1 MSQQARQAKPT
12 GKRVSRGLSVRA
24 RAALLLGVLAVTAA
38 AEIIDRVVAVVG
50 NQAITESEVWR
61 QLALQTVIDGQP
73 PVPSPGPVEL
83 RKATN
88 RLIERLLVRREMAV
102 ADFPVRDETQ
112 VEAEIEELRGG
123 RFWNGLDFAAA
134 LRAYGIEERDVREF
148 LREKNSVLDFIDFRF
163 KTGLQISNEEIENY
177 YRTVY
182 LPEFQRANSSPPPAL
197 ESASGQIEEILR
209 EREIEPKVNEWLN
222 ELRLRSRVAI
232 FAESAPRPVDAGE

>member
-112 VEAEIEELRGG
+112 MEAEIEELRGG

-163 KTGLQISNEEIENY
+163 KTGLQIPSEQIEAY
-177 YRTVY
+177 YRDVY
-182 LPEFQRANSSPPPAL
+182 LPEFQRTNASAAPPL
-197 ESASGQIEEILR
+197 ESVSDQIEEILR
-209 EREIEPKVNEWLN
+209 EREIEPRVDEWLN
-222 ELRLRSRVAI
+222 ELRVRARVAVLSQP
-232 FAESAPRPVDAGE
+232 AQPPMDAGE